1 MTSIKVVVKTL
12 RGKMNKFKYNETIE
26 HLEIDPL
33 YLEEGLSYAYN
44 NGYKNIRIFSL
55 NINNSAITLDL
66 SAFYNKSFISSL
78 IISDDF
84 KVNKITNTEAL
95 YSLDKLESL
104 SCSQK
109 IKLDFSFLDKLKK
122 LYILYNKNLINLNK
136 LVFVEDLFLRS
147 FNEENCSIINKMK
160 SVKKIRLLGSYT
172 SLDGIEGMRRLESL
186 SLIFSPKVVDAL
198 KINGLSNLVYL
209 YIEKCKNL
217 SDFSFLNGND
227 SIEEIFISE
236 LDSVSFVPE
245 MNKIKSIKFWNLK
258 DGDLNPILKSKTLK
272 SVYFYPDKRNYN
284 YKLDEITEFLSNKS
298 SQ

>member
-1 MTSIKVVVKTL
+1 
-12 RGKMNKFKYNETIE
+12 MNKFKYNETIE

-95 YSLDKLESL
+95 YSLDNLESL

-217 SDFSFLNGND
+217 SDFSFFNGND

>member
-1 MTSIKVVVKTL
+1 
-12 RGKMNKFKYNETIE
+12 MNKFKYNETIE

-95 YSLDKLESL
+95 YSLDNLESL

-160 SVKKIRLLGSYT
+160 NVKKIRLLGSYT

-198 KINGLSNLVYL
+198 KINELNNLVFL

>member
-1 MTSIKVVVKTL
+1 
-12 RGKMNKFKYNETIE
+12 MNKFKYNETIE

-95 YSLDKLESL
+95 YSLDNLESL

-136 LVFVEDLFLRS
+136 LVFVENLFLRS

-172 SLDGIEGMRRLESL
+172 SLDGIEGMRGLESL

-258 DGDLNPILKSKTLK
+258 DGYLNPILKSKTLK

-284 YKLDEITEFLSNKS
+284 YKLDEITEFLSNKR

>member
-1 MTSIKVVVKTL
+1 
-12 RGKMNKFKYNETIE
+12 
-26 HLEIDPL
+26 
-33 YLEEGLSYAYN
+33 
-44 NGYKNIRIFSL
+44 
-55 NINNSAITLDL
+55 
-66 SAFYNKSFISSL
+66 
-78 IISDDF
+78 
-84 KVNKITNTEAL
+84 
-95 YSLDKLESL
+95 
-104 SCSQK
+104 
-109 IKLDFSFLDKLKK
+109 
-122 LYILYNKNLINLNK
+122 
-136 LVFVEDLFLRS
+136 
-147 FNEENCSIINKMK
+147 
-160 SVKKIRLLGSYT
+160 
-172 SLDGIEGMRRLESL
+172 MRRLESL

-198 KINGLSNLVYL
+198 KINELNNLVFL

>member
-1 MTSIKVVVKTL
+1 
-12 RGKMNKFKYNETIE
+12 MNKFKYNETIE

-95 YSLDKLESL
+95 YSLDNLESL

-160 SVKKIRLLGSYT
+160 NVKKIRLLGSYT

-198 KINGLSNLVYL
+198 KINELNNLVFL

-258 DGDLNPILKSKTLK
+258 DGDLNKILKSKTLK

>member
-1 MTSIKVVVKTL
+1 
-12 RGKMNKFKYNETIE
+12 
-26 HLEIDPL
+26 
-33 YLEEGLSYAYN
+33 
-44 NGYKNIRIFSL
+44 
-55 NINNSAITLDL
+55 
-66 SAFYNKSFISSL
+66 
-78 IISDDF
+78 
-84 KVNKITNTEAL
+84 
-95 YSLDKLESL
+95 
-104 SCSQK
+104 
-109 IKLDFSFLDKLKK
+109 
-122 LYILYNKNLINLNK
+122 
-136 LVFVEDLFLRS
+136 
-147 FNEENCSIINKMK
+147 MK

-198 KINGLSNLVYL
+198 KINELSNLVFL